1 MRYLVSTHGAP
12 IIPERMPSLSIKSAE
27 GFMDGNK
34 RYHTLIIT
42 HVAKRVSQ
50 IRTAVDKFNQST
62 DKRMNLVT
70 DEDGLDM
77 IVVFPGKTN
86 YRENALYKQIAIA
99 KTTSNPTYW
108 SWQMAEAQVKK
119 DDVVMADTPTSV
131 VAPSPATLTVVPVA
145 DSTMVAVADSTM
157 VAVADSTMVAVET
170 STSMTTP
177 AGGLESR
184 LELHLENE
192 LVHMENDDLNRRFAV
207 LNAEH
212 TTAVENLK
220 TAQLKAKDRDAEY
233 ATLSAE
239 FEQVKGYLESLVH
252 NDATGGYKD
261 GAVKEASVWKV
272 LKDNFALRTELD
284 KAFEDLKAMQ
294 TMRNDLAESCKTLRE
309 KVGVLVLWCCFHY

>member
-1 MRYLVSTHGAP
+1 
-12 IIPERMPSLSIKSAE
+12 
-27 GFMDGNK
+27 
-34 RYHTLIIT
+34 
-42 HVAKRVSQ
+42 
-50 IRTAVDKFNQST
+50 VDKFNQST

-77 IVVFPGKTN
+77 IVIFPGKTN

-99 KTTSNPTYW
+99 KTTSNPSYW

-157 VAVADSTMVAVET
+157 VAVET

-177 AGGLESR
+177 AGDLESR

-252 NDATGGYKD
+252 DDATGGYKD
-261 GAVKEASVWKV
+261 CAVKEASVWKV
-272 LKDNFALRTELD
+272 LKEKTALRTELD
-284 KAFEDLKAMQ
+284 KAFEDLAEMQ
-294 TMRNDLAESCKTLRE
+294 TMRNDSVECCKTLRE
-309 KVGVLVLWCCFHY
+309 KVV